1 MVSDPPRR
9 VGVRPADPGAR
20 CRARGVIL
28 FSLRALVLVRMKG
41 KHHFTVVEIV

>member
-1 MVSDPPRR
+1 
-9 VGVRPADPGAR
+9 
-20 CRARGVIL
+20 VIL